1 MFVSEHKVGIK
12 FITTNQN
19 NSYFLEIPKKKKK
32 KVLETNVN
40 GVKNWV
46 FGGEGTFI
54 FI

>member
-1 MFVSEHKVGIK
+1 MTKEDV
-12 FITTNQN
+12 
-19 NSYFLEIPKKKKK
+19 
-32 KVLETNVN
+32 VLETNVN